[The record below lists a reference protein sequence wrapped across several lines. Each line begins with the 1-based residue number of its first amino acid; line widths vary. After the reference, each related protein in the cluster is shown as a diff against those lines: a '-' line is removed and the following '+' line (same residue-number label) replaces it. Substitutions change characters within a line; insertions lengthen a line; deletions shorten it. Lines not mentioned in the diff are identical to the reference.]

1 MKRLRG
7 SDAFTV
13 YCETATSPFVTLKVA
28 IYRLTDPDDRLDRDE
43 LREFVRAGILKI
55 GGKKAGLRILRVPLD
70 IHHPVWVYDP
80 DFSPDNHIHTA
91 VLPAP
96 GGKAELCAFLSELM
110 GRPLDADKPPW
121 ELWILDGLEK
131 GRVAIA
137 FRVHH
142 ALADGKTVA
151 ELIARSHSSDSADR
165 ENEMS
170 YEGEPLP
177 GTLKLVGDALA
188 DLAKSYTVEL
198 PHFYRHLQRIRRA
211 SADPGNE
218 EGEAAAPFSAPFT
231 RLNGAGGRDRMYW
244 YESFPLADFR
254 ALSKSFGCTINTL
267 VLGVCSEA
275 LRQYLLA
282 LDDLPEESLVAAMPI
297 ADKQDSNLKVLLHS
311 DILNNN
317 LAVGFVPLHQNIA
330 DFRQRLEAIGKSARA
345 TIDHVRQA
353 NGRRFDNYLDFLPG
367 TFIRIINAQLLKRI
381 DKLRRAPANVVISNV
396 PGPREPLYMLGGRL
410 VMGELLSTGNLA
422 DGGHLNITVW
432 SYVDRIAFSLY
443 MRKGDLP
450 GPQTLG
456 EYLRGVVARVQEQ
469 YPAAS
474 GPASAVPATESRTG
488 RVD

>member
-7 SDAFTV
+7 TDAFTI
-13 YCETATSPFVTLKVA
+13 YSESATSPFVTLKVA
-28 IYRLTDPDDRLDRDE
+28 IYRLTDPGDTLGGDE
-43 LREFVRAGILKI
+43 LRRFVRAGILKN
-55 GGKKAGLRILRVPLD
+55 GGRKAGLRILRVPLD

-80 DFSPDNHIHTA
+80 GFSPDNHIHRA
-91 VLPAP
+91 ELPAP
-96 GGKAELCAFLSELM
+96 GGKAELCTFLSDLM

-121 ELWILDGLEK
+121 EIWILDGLEE
-131 GRVAIA
+131 GRVGMV

-151 ELIARSHSSDSADR
+151 DLITRSHSSKEAVEED
-165 ENEMS
+165 EVP

-177 GTLKLVGDALA
+177 GTLKLVGNALA

-211 SADPGNE
+211 STTPGDA
-218 EGEAAAPFSAPFT
+218 EGEAAAPFSAPYT

-282 LDDLPEESLVAAMPI
+282 LDDLPGESLVAAMPI
-297 ADKQDSNLKVLLHS
+297 ADKHDSNLKVMLDS

-330 DFRQRLEAIGKSARA
+330 GFSERLEAIGKSARA

-367 TFIRIINAQLLKRI
+367 TFIRVINAQVLKRI
-381 DKLRRAPANVVISNV
+381 DRLRRAPANVVISNV
-396 PGPREPLYMLGGRL
+396 PGPREPLYALGGRL
-410 VMGELLSTGNLA
+410 VMEELLSTGNLA

-432 SYVDRIAFSLY
+432 SYLDRIAFSLY
-443 MRKGDLP
+443 MRKSNLP
-450 GPQTLG
+450 GPQQLG
-456 EYLRGVVARVQEQ
+456 EYLRGTVAMVQAQ
-469 YPAAS
+469 YPAA
-474 GPASAVPATESRTG
+474 G
-488 RVD
+488 RA